1 MSRLAP
7 VGGPRAGMLACICD
21 PQFEAPANDNA
32 GARPNALPLA
42 LGFAFA
48 VLAQTLAAGVLP
60 LAGALLAPRPA
71 LATLPFAAL
80 MLGAALASF
89 PASFLGDAFGRRTG
103 FALGASLGI
112 AGGALLAV
120 GLLQRQFS
128 FACLGALWLGMA
140 QGFSFFYR
148 HEAAASAGRPAAAAA
163 GVMAGGLLAALA
175 GPTLATLA
183 EGLFSPAFLVGSA
196 VLAAL
201 AHTASLGV
209 AVRLAPDARPW
220 LSMVTPGPLAAIL
233 APTVVG
239 MLAWFGMSLVM
250 AGAPL
255 ALLGC
260 GVGEGAVFGFI
271 ALHVAAMY
279 APAAPLALLDGRL
292 ASQVL
297 TPPRLAFAG
306 LVLVALAFPLQMSGE
321 PALLAA
327 ALVLV
332 GAGWSVATVGCT
344 GWLHQ
349 VAKPGRLALALHD
362 GALFTAA
369 IIGAALAGRLF

>member
-1 MSRLAP
+1 
-7 VGGPRAGMLACICD
+7 
-21 PQFEAPANDNA
+21 
-32 GARPNALPLA
+32 
-42 LGFAFA
+42 
-48 VLAQTLAAGVLP
+48 
-60 LAGALLAPRPA
+60 
-71 LATLPFAAL
+71 
-80 MLGAALASF
+80 
-89 PASFLGDAFGRRTG
+89 
-103 FALGASLGI
+103 
-112 AGGALLAV
+112 
-120 GLLQRQFS
+120 
-128 FACLGALWLGMA
+128 
-140 QGFSFFYR
+140 
-148 HEAAASAGRPAAAAA
+148 
-163 GVMAGGLLAALA
+163 MAGGLLAALA

-183 EGLFSPAFLVGSA
+183 EELFSPAFLVGSA

-220 LSMVTPGPLAAIL
+220 ISTATPGPLAAIL

-292 ASQVL
+292 ASQML
-297 TPPRLAFAG
+297 TPQRLALTG
-306 LVLVALAFPLQMSGE
+306 LLLVALAFPLQMSDE

-349 VAKPGRLALALHD
+349 
-362 GALFTAA
+362 
-369 IIGAALAGRLF
+369 

>member
-7 VGGPRAGMLACICD
+7 AGAPRAGLLSCVCD
-21 PQFEAPANDNA
+21 PLLELPANDNA
-32 GARPNALPLA
+32 RGRPGALPLA

-48 VLAQTLAAGVLP
+48 VLAQTLATGILP
-60 LAGALLAPRPA
+60 LAGAFLAPRPE

-89 PASFLGDAFGRRTG
+89 PASFLGDSFGRRSG

-112 AGGALLAV
+112 AGGALLAF
-120 GLLQRQFS
+120 GILQRQFT

-148 HEAAASAGRPAAAAA
+148 HEAAASAGRPTASAA

-175 GPTLATLA
+175 GPLLADAA
-183 EGLFSPAFLVGSA
+183 EALFSPVFLVGSA

-201 AHTASLGV
+201 AHTASLGI

-220 LSMVTPGPLAAIL
+220 VEGGAAGPLRAIL
-233 APTVVG
+233 APTLVG
-239 MLAWFGMSLVM
+239 ALAWLGMSLVM

-260 GVGEGAVFGFI
+260 GIGEGAVFGFI

-279 APAAPLALLDGRL
+279 GPAAPLALLGRRL
-292 ASQVL
+292 K
-297 TPPRLAFAG
+297 PRVIAG
-306 LVLVALAFPLQMSGE
+306 VGLGLIALAAPLQYLGD
-321 PALLAA
+321 AQAITA
-327 ALVLV
+327 ALILV
-332 GAGWSVATVGCT
+332 GIGWSLATIGTT
-344 GWLHQ
+344 GWLHRD
-349 VAKPGRLALALHD
+349 AKPGRLGLALHD
-362 GALFTAA
+362 GSLFCAA
-369 IIGAALAGRLF
+369 ILGAALAGRLV